1 MIKILLFFS
10 LLEMIFSLDWRFYLN
25 QRSSSIKMED
35 IWVEINNNVI
45 TFDRYCIFGV
55 ARKSRID
62 WCLGAREQERERE
75 RDGRVCIVYAYIN
88 SVYSTRAS
96 TCSAG
101 RGKPIREIGFC
112 SSASIED
119 DYSGDFAFFFF
130 FPSLSLVHGRCSS
143 ASRGSHDKSFLS
155 N

>member
-75 RDGRVCIVYAYIN
+75 RWKSLHSIRIHKQRIQHACIHVLGR
-88 SVYSTRAS
+88 TREADP
-96 TCSAG
+96 
-101 RGKPIREIGFC
+101 RNWILLERIDRRWLLRRFC
-112 SSASIED
+112 V
-119 DYSGDFAFFFF
+119 FFF